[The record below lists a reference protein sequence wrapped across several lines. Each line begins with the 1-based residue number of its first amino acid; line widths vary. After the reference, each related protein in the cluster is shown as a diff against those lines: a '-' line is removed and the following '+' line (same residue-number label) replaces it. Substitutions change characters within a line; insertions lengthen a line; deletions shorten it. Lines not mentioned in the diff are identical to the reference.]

1 MSLGIRGRLFVLA
14 VVVTAV
20 VDLLV
25 GVYLERQLRGTFED
39 DLVVELTRHA
49 RSARAL
55 VGAVGPELT
64 VEAVDPIADE
74 AGAASGARITFLLDD
89 GTLLGDSELTA
100 SVIAEIGSS
109 PVEERPEVSSALA
122 EGLGTSTRHS
132 ATADADLVF
141 AAVPLDL
148 PTERRLVARASRPV
162 QRLEASVARLR
173 TGVAI
178 AGLLAVGVAS
188 LVLALVGGRIARVLR
203 PVPDDPAS
211 APPVERAEDPS
222 LLALRELDATLE
234 KTTAMLAAERKRFDA
249 VLQTMDQAVIALD
262 KHQRV
267 VTVNR
272 AARTLLSLPADVER
286 KKLLEAVRVPA
297 LKQLVEDATE
307 QQAKWAEFAIPG
319 GKRVEARATRQSDGA
334 VVLVVVDVS
343 EIRRLERV
351 RRDFVAN
358 VSHELRT
365 PISVIKAN
373 AETLLDGGL
382 DDPEAGRMFVDA
394 VLRHADRLGRLVADL
409 LDISRIEA
417 GRYPLTLTTPL
428 LFEVVEHV
436 FESVEVD
443 ANKKN
448 IALGVDM
455 ADELRLVADRK
466 ALEQVLINLVSNAV
480 KYTPGGGHVEVRAT
494 PVGGKVRV
502 EVRDDGPGID
512 PAHRG
517 RIFER
522 FYRADPG
529 RSREMGGT
537 GLGLSIVKNLVEAMH
552 GEVGVDPR
560 SPRGSVFWFT
570 LTAPTPAQ
578 SEGSA
583 ANASQSRVS

>member
-1 MSLGIRGRLFVLA
+1 
-14 VVVTAV
+14 
-20 VDLLV
+20 
-25 GVYLERQLRGTFED
+25 
-39 DLVVELTRHA
+39 
-49 RSARAL
+49 
-55 VGAVGPELT
+55 
-64 VEAVDPIADE
+64 
-74 AGAASGARITFLLDD
+74 
-89 GTLLGDSELTA
+89 
-100 SVIAEIGSS
+100 
-109 PVEERPEVSSALA
+109 
-122 EGLGTSTRHS
+122 LGTSARHS
-132 ATADADLVF
+132 ATADAELVF
-141 AAVPLDL
+141 AAVPVDFG
-148 PTERRLVARASRPV
+148 ERRLVARASHRV
-162 QRLEASVARLR
+162 QTLEARVARLR
-173 TGVAI
+173 TGVAV

-188 LVLALVGGRIARVLR
+188 LVLALIGGRIARALQ
-203 PVPDDPAS
+203 PVPAV
-211 APPVERAEDPS
+211 APSDERVEHAQ
-222 LLALRELDATLE
+222 ALRQIGTELE
-234 KTTAMLAAERKRFDA
+234 KTMAMLAAERKRFDA
-249 VLQTMDQAVIALD
+249 VLQTMEQAVIALD

-267 VTVNR
+267 ITVNR
-272 AARTLLSLPADVER
+272 AARSLLSLPADVEG
-286 KKLLEAVRVPA
+286 KKLLEVVRVPR

-307 QQAKWAEFAIPG
+307 EQARWVEFAIPG
-319 GKRVEARATRQSDGA
+319 AKRVEARATRQSDGA
-334 VVLVVVDVS
+334 VVLVVVDVT

-382 DDPEAGRMFVDA
+382 EDPEAGRMFVDA

-417 GRYPLTLTTPL
+417 GRYPLTMTTPV

-443 ANKKN
+443 ANKKD
-448 IALGVDM
+448 IALAVDVPE
-455 ADELRLVADRK
+455 ELRLVADRK

-480 KYTPGGGHVEVRAT
+480 KYTPDGGHVEVRAI
-494 PVGGKVRV
+494 PVGTRVRV

-570 LTAPTPAQ
+570 LSAPMPGVRSGA
-578 SEGSA
+578 SA
-583 ANASQSRVS
+583 ANDPPVEGDDAAPSVG